1 MELTREKALIEAILY
16 LESEPVHEKHLA
28 QVSGLSREVVRR
40 VLAALEEDYAEESRG
55 IELTRLEDGIGLG
68 PKRAL
73 WDHLKDHYGKRRDAK
88 LSKAALETLSI
99 IAYAQPVTRA
109 EIENLRGVSAD
120 NMIRLL
126 LSRGLIKETGRKDA
140 PGRPLQYGT
149 TREFLKQFHLESIA
163 DLPRLDEVE
172 EDRFKLDG

>member
-16 LESEPVHEKHLA
+16 LESEPVDEKRLA
-28 QVSGLSREVVRR
+28 SVSGLSREVVRR
-40 VLAALEEDYAEESRG
+40 VIEALQDDYQAESRG
-55 IELTRLEDGIGLG
+55 IEITRLEDGIGLG

-73 WDHLKDHYGKRRDAK
+73 WDRLKDHYGKRKDTR

-126 LSRGLIKETGRKDA
+126 LSRGLIKETGKKDA
-140 PGRPLQYGT
+140 PGRPVQYGT
-149 TREFLKQFHLESIA
+149 TKEFLRQFHLESIA

-172 EDRFKLDG
+172 EERFKLDG

>member
-16 LESEPVHEKHLA
+16 LESEPVEERRLA
-28 QVSGLSREVVRR
+28 TVSGLSREIVRR
-40 VLAALEEDYAEESRG
+40 VLAALEQDYEDEGRG
-55 IELTRLEDGIGLG
+55 LMISRLEDGVGLA
-68 PKRAL
+68 PKRSL
-73 WDHLKDHYGKRRDAK
+73 WEHLKDHYGKRREAR

-126 LSRGLIKETGRKDA
+126 LTRDLIKETGRKDA
-140 PGRPLQYGT
+140 PGRPAQYGT
-149 TREFLKQFHLESIA
+149 TREFLKQFGLESIS
-163 DLPRLDEVE
+163 DLPKLDEVE

>member
-1 MELTREKALIEAILY
+1 MELAREKALIEAILY
-16 LESEPVHEKHLA
+16 LESEPVDERRLA
-28 QVSGLSREVVRR
+28 TVSGLSREVVRR
-40 VLAALEEDYAEESRG
+40 VLAALEEDYADESRG
-55 IELTRLEDGIGLG
+55 LELTRLEDGVGLG

>member
-16 LESEPVHEKHLA
+16 LESEPVDEKRLSA
-28 QVSGLSREVVRR
+28 VSGLSREVVRR
-40 VLAALEEDYAEESRG
+40 VLQALEEDYRSESRG
-55 IELTRLEDGIGLG
+55 IELTRLEDGVGLG

-73 WDHLKDHYGKRRDAK
+73 WDQLKDHYGKRKDGK

-99 IAYAQPVTRA
+99 VAYAQPVTRA

-126 LSRGLIKETGRKDA
+126 LSRGLIKETGKKDA
-140 PGRPLQYGT
+140 PGRPVQYGT
-149 TREFLKQFHLESIA
+149 TKEFLRQFHLESIA

-172 EDRFKLDG
+172 EERFKLDG